1 MVEPA
6 AYRVFQHFIGV
17 DPGPIP
23 GFVHLARRG
32 RHLEVDV
39 LQCSARVAPSVLYM
53 LLQDCRTSLG
63 QAPAL
68 VQIERFV
75 VGRRSSRSS
84 TAGAGEQTR
93 DLVGRLQREA
103 EQQDNVAIRLR
114 SAAQVKP
121 WATDARLEA
130 AGLLDATK
138 GMRHARDAA
147 RHALFAAVH
156 DGGLPDPLS
165 KEFNR

>member
-1 MVEPA
+1 MSGL
-6 AYRVFQHFIGV
+6 RHFIGV
-17 DPGPIP
+17 DPGPVP
-23 GFVHLARRG
+23 GFVHLQRRG
-32 RHLEVDV
+32 RRLDVDV
-39 LQCSARVAPSVLYM
+39 LQCSAQVAPAVLYM
-53 LLQDCRTSLG
+53 LLNDCRSSLG
-63 QAPAL
+63 SAPAV

-75 VGRRSSRSS
+75 VGLRSSRSS
-84 TAGAGEQTR
+84 TAAAGEQTR

-103 EQQDNVAIRLR
+103 EQQPEVAIRLR

-147 RHALFAAVH
+147 RHALYAAVH
-156 DGGLPDPLS
+156 DGGIPDPLS
-165 KEFNR
+165 KDWSR